1 MFSFLFPQLAL
12 EGDVAVAVAVM
23 AVVEMA
29 VAMKTEVVIKAVV
42 ADSAAANHQSVG
54 PGTGARQRQERQK
67 AQPYPILRFIR
78 HLRMYTDHSAR
89 KIIYTMDDIVDKC
102 LRDLNGQTVTIAEYF
117 LEEYNIELLQFP
129 LVRNDKHHHQQPP
142 VSRPATSGW
151 SCANWNRTS

>member
-1 MFSFLFPQLAL
+1 MT
-12 EGDVAVAVAVM
+12 VAVAVM

-29 VAMKTEVVIKAVV
+29 VAVKTEVVIKAVV

-102 LRDLNGQTVTIAEYF
+102 FRDLNGQTMTIAEYF
-117 LEEYNIELLQFP
+117 S
-129 LVRNDKHHHQQPP
+129 RNTTSNCYSYPWCEPKTKA
-142 VSRPATSGW
+142 VTSRPGTCPVVHLWTTPSL
-151 SCANWNRTS
+151 SRCTRCST